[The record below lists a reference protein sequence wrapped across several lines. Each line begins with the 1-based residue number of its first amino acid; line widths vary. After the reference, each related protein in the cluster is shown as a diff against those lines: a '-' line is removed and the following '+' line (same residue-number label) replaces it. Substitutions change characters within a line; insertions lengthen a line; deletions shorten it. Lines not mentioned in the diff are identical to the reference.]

1 MVMETIAITIGGE
14 ESHSLGNNLLRFTL
28 PVHLLSK
35 ASANSECRGFRLLE
49 VMWKAIL
56 EEEVFVIR
64 HFPFIIFHCLSQ

>member
-35 ASANSECRGFRLLE
+35 ASANSECRGFRLRLRDLRVQISE
-49 VMWKAIL
+49 ITNKL
-56 EEEVFVIR
+56 K
-64 HFPFIIFHCLSQ
+64 FIGLATS